1 MVMVGQLSMAGRDM
15 KLSLKVIL
23 ADDCQGRYLLTFE
36 NRESCHGQGDNI
48 NEVASIFSAWFPL
61 QEEHSVEGRGSGRS
75 HPALLCRICMSL
87 HRVAWSRQLCNLP
100 WNPKLAPV
108 GVRRLRVLVVA
119 KDSLSGQKS
128 CVVGGCMRRQL
139 MNGCSAGWL
148 SRQQRDTPGW
158 TSRARCPPEHL
169 PPCPQLTSY
178 SVSCSRTILNQ
189 WSCAVSLPVVSC
201 ASVSVN
207 FPVSAEVWL
216 ACCSPIES

>member
-75 HPALLCRICMSL
+75 PLACVSALLCRICMSL

-148 SRQQRDTPGW
+148 SPQQSPAAWHAWLDKSG
-158 TSRARCPPEHL
+158 L
-169 PPCPQLTSY
+169 PTGSLHSLSSTCVLLTF
-178 SVSCSRTILNQ
+178 VLLGNDLELHI
-189 WSCAVSLPVVSC
+189 
-201 ASVSVN
+201 
-207 FPVSAEVWL
+207 
-216 ACCSPIES
+216 